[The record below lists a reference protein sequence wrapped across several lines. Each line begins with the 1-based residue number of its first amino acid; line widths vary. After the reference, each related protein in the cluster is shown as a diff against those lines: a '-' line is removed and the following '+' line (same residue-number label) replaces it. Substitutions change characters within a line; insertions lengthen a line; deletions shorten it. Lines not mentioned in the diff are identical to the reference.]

1 MGRAV
6 LADDGHDRL
15 NVTAARRAALDILRA
30 VRRGGLADR
39 ALARAR
45 AGLEPGDRAWLQ
57 ELVYGTL
64 RLRGRLDHTLETR
77 VRRGLEDLEPDV
89 RDLLRL
95 GAYQLLAMDGVPDYA
110 AVSQTVELAKEAAPR
125 ASGLVNAVLK
135 ATAREGWRP
144 APPYEDDPV
153 AHLTRWGSH
162 PRWLVERWLA
172 CYGDGARVLVELDN
186 ARPDTYLRPVG
197 VPVAEALQA
206 LDAAG
211 IGAEPVALAPDAIRL
226 DPGVDVA
233 AALAAAPAVVQD
245 PAAGLVARYTAPP
258 RGATVLDLCAAPGGK
273 TLALA
278 GESGVRVVATDR
290 SRTRLGRLLENAD
303 RLAAQVGR
311 LPLLVAVADARAP
324 ATVPGDV
331 VLVDAPCTGT
341 GTLRRHPD
349 GRWRVGPRDLET
361 LAALQRE
368 MLDAAADRV
377 RPGGLLVYATCSLEP
392 EENEDQV
399 AAFLDRWDAFASE
412 PAPPGLD
419 PSLLQDDRLVVLPHE
434 HGMDGA
440 YAARLRRRG

>member
-1 MGRAV
+1 MSA
-6 LADDGHDRL
+6 
-15 NVTAARRAALDILRA
+15 TPARRAALDILRA

-39 ALARAR
+39 ALARAQAR
-45 AGLEPGDRAWLQ
+45 LEPADRAWLQ

-95 GAYQLLAMDGVPDYA
+95 GAYQLLAMDGVPAYA

-135 ATAREGWRP
+135 AVAREGWRE
-144 APPYEDDPV
+144 APSYEDDPV

-172 CYGDGARVLVELDN
+172 RYGDGARTLVELDN
-186 ARPDTYLRPVG
+186 RRPDTFLRPVG
-197 VPVAEALQA
+197 VPPAGALEALE
-206 LDAAG
+206 AAA
-211 IGAEPVALAPDAIRL
+211 IVAEPVPLAPDAVRL
-226 DPGVDVA
+226 DPGADVG
-233 AALAAAPAVVQD
+233 AALAAVPAVVQD

-273 TLALA
+273 ALALA
-278 GESGVRVVATDR
+278 GESGVRVVAMDR

-303 RLAAQVGR
+303 RLAARVGR

-349 GRWRVGPRDLET
+349 GRWRVRPEDLDT

-368 MLDAAADRV
+368 MLDAAAERV

-399 AAFLDRWDAFASE
+399 AAFLDRWGAFASE

-419 PSLLQDDRLVVLPHE
+419 PALLQDDRLVVLPHE